1 SRASDSGTRVKPT
14 PVAAAAIRSAASSV
28 SAAGISVSPS
38 RSSGPTSSNRLS
50 TCSVPTTTAA
60 RSSHSGTRCR
70 ASSTSGRR
78 TKHMSTSPDSSTSCC
93 RESGTGTSSSHA
105 RRRPDFQRRRKRSGS
120 TPGTKPTRRVVG
132 CMPPAYDPRGPR
144 SRVREVLALAR
155 AAAAEA
161 LGCADPE
168 DAPLATDDDPDAEN
182 PPADDSSE
190 TDDGSTPASD
200 LDGPALRDAELRKA
214 QEAEHPRPTTGPE
227 ANPYLRPT

>member
-1 SRASDSGTRVKPT
+1 MMSMPPGPPVVPPDDDGSRGA
-14 PVAAAAIRSAASSV
+14 
-28 SAAGISVSPS
+28 
-38 RSSGPTSSNRLS
+38 
-50 TCSVPTTTAA
+50 
-60 RSSHSGTRCR
+60 
-70 ASSTSGRR
+70 GRR
-78 TKHMSTSPDSSTSCC
+78 CD
-93 RESGTGTSSSHA
+93 
-105 RRRPDFQRRRKRSGS
+105 
-120 TPGTKPTRRVVG
+120 
-132 CMPPAYDPRGPR
+132 
-144 SRVREVLALAR
+144 EVDAD